1 MKKEGIQTRN
11 RKISTKLK
19 KAQKDQ
25 RLDSNF
31 RFLDRSGLPWGGYGM
46 PGGFHPGFPGSA
58 AAAAAVG
65 AHHHSAT
72 AAAMAASSYASQV
85 GLPPPPMAHGTS
97 GTPLS
102 APSRRQFP
110 RASPGSASI
119 PAAFGSLNSGS
130 NPSTMAFG
138 WLPDGVGQFSST

>member
-31 RFLDRSGLPWGGYGM
+31 RFLDRSLPWGGYGM
-46 PGGFHPGFPGSA
+46 PTGFHPGFPSMS
-58 AAAAAVG
+58 
-65 AHHHSAT
+65 HHP
-72 AAAMAASSYASQV
+72 MAGLPSSYASQMA
-85 GLPPPPMAHGTS
+85 LPPPPMAHGATS
-97 GTPLS
+97 GLPHQGSFGAATPSGGSTGLS
-102 APSRRQFP
+102 PFTGLPLGNPS
-110 RASPGSASI
+110 
-119 PAAFGSLNSGS
+119 S

-138 WLPDGVGQFSST
+138 

>member
-46 PGGFHPGFPGSA
+46 GAGPFHPGFPTMSLHPMTGLP
-58 AAAAAVG
+58 
-65 AHHHSAT
+65 T
-72 AAAMAASSYASQV
+72 SYATQMA
-85 GLPPPPMAHGTS
+85 LPPPPISHAGAAAAGLGAHAHQGGSPFAPGAPGGVSPFTGLPLNPSTSAMA
-97 GTPLS
+97 
-102 APSRRQFP
+102 
-110 RASPGSASI
+110 
-119 PAAFGSLNSGS
+119 

-138 WLPDGVGQFSST
+138 